1 MMRSRKDCN
10 FVIVLTLTLI
20 ISTLSDSTPC
30 EARWK
35 TKNLGG
41 GGEYN
46 SIALDSSGIPHIS
59 YLDNSNLTNYV
70 LRHAF
75 LDGRTW
81 RTEVVDSG
89 DVGWYSSMKIDS
101 LGHIHISYHAD
112 KPEPSLKYAFF
123 DGTTWSSD
131 TIEVGGYSTSVA
143 VDENNRPHISHITGA
158 NELKYVRYDGN
169 TWVSETVAQDALY
182 FGATSLALTPT
193 GAAYITFS
201 DSALPRRLFF
211 ATNISGS
218 WEVTYLA
225 DGRQSSLA
233 LDSLGNQH
241 VLFYSE
247 GTGELKY
254 MRYNG
259 SAWITESAS
268 VLADSPSIALD
279 RFDHAHMTFGASAG
293 GPDVLVYFYHNGQ
306 EWLGTLVKKNF
317 GYAASIAVDN
327 QGLPHIASRKPRG
340 ENFSSL
346 SYFHFPGFRLK
357 VSRKGRGSGTVTSVP
372 DGISCAPTCT
382 ANYMPTVTITLT
394 AEPDPGSTFAG
405 WTKCPSPSG
414 NQCTVIMPEK
424 NSVVKARFDKITP

>member
-1 MMRSRKDCN
+1 MKRITKYFSF
-10 FVIVLTLTLI
+10 FVVLALCFI
-20 ISTLSDSTPC
+20 ILVFVDSSPC
-30 EARWK
+30 AAGWK

-59 YLDNSNLTNYV
+59 YLDNSSPTDYA

-75 LDGRTW
+75 LNGRTW

-89 DVGWYSSMKIDS
+89 DVGWWSSTKVDP
-101 LGHIHISYHAD
+101 LGHVHIAYHAD
-112 KPEPSLKYAFF
+112 HPTYSLKYAFF
-123 DGTTWSSD
+123 DGTGWSKTLVES
-131 TIEVGGYSTSVA
+131 GGYATSIA
-143 VDENNRPHISHITGA
+143 VDGNNRPHILHITGA

-169 TWVSETVAQDALY
+169 TWLSETVAQDALW

-193 GAAYITFS
+193 GAAYVTFS
-201 DSALPRRLFF
+201 DSSLPRRLYL
-211 ATNISGS
+211 ATNVSGS
-218 WEVTYLA
+218 WEVNYLA

-233 LDSLGNQH
+233 LDSLGNPH
-241 VLFYSE
+241 ILFYSE

-259 SAWITESAS
+259 STWITESVS

-279 RFDHAHMTFGASAG
+279 RFDHAHMSFGASEG
-293 GPDVLVYFYHNGQ
+293 GPDILVYSYHNGQ
-306 EWLGTLVKKNF
+306 DWFATLVKRNF
-317 GYAASIAVDN
+317 GYATSIAVDN

-340 ENFSSL
+340 EDFSSL

-357 VSRKGRGSGTVTSVP
+357 VSRTGKGSGTVTSVP
-372 DGISCAPTCT
+372 DGILCGSTCT
-382 ANYMPTVTITLT
+382 ANYIPTTTITLT

-414 NQCTVIMPEK
+414 NQCTIIIPEK
-424 NSVVKARFDKITP
+424 NSTVKAKFDKVTP